1 MLSVVGLRWGSAA
14 PEAATEVEPTI
25 SSLVT
30 VEQPPEG
37 CDDQSFIWLFEGF
50 GPLQCVSVVIN
61 FGSKCLRLCYCCSE
75 ALSCESSQNVLD

>member
-1 MLSVVGLRWGSAA
+1 MRWGSATA
-14 PEAATEVEPTI
+14 VEPAS

-37 CDDQSFIWLFEGF
+37 CDDQSFIWLFEGLV
-50 GPLQCVSVVIN
+50 PLQCVSVVIN

-75 ALSCESSQNVLD
+75 ALSCKSSQNVLD